1 MVATPQSRFSGA
13 TLIVN
18 PTRERQPL
26 LDAAFARASIP
37 ASAPAFSRPRPDS
50 LVSLSPDVTAALT
63 DVSLDAPWPLIER
76 FTTLRREHP
85 TDVATAADEIV
96 ARLRAHGV
104 PVEVHRPT
112 LFLSLPGKAS
122 VTVKDATLRAKPMAM
137 SVPYPDGLTAPLVYV
152 PARYARNADE
162 MFTKGFV
169 SDADIDVAG
178 KIVVSEGFGMPGKVA
193 YFEQRGALGM
203 IAVNPGANPH
213 WGICTTVWGTP
224 DLRDLPRKP
233 KIAVVAVNN
242 PDGQILIAHA
252 ATGGDITLRAE
263 VTDGWFESPIPV
275 VTIPGTD
282 EPESFVLLHGH
293 YDSWDFGIGDN
304 AVGDACMLEVA
315 RVLWKHRD
323 RLKRTVR
330 IAWWPGHSTGRYA
343 GSTWFADHFA
353 IDLYE
358 NCIAQV
364 NCDSPGCRWATE
376 YIDVS
381 LMDETEE
388 YCAGVINAV
397 AGKELKGER
406 PHQAGDYSFNNIG
419 ISSFFM
425 LLSTMP
431 TEHRE
436 RLGYYAVGGCGAN
449 IAWHTEEDLI
459 HIADRDILL
468 TDIKIYLA
476 SVMGVANATVA
487 PFDFRKTVRT
497 LGKTLESYAAPVQ
510 GLVDFSP
517 ARVALEQLDAALEQF
532 DVHARSVATLAVG
545 DAVTRRTNR
554 ALRRLARLLVQ
565 VNYTRGPAFFH
576 DPAETTPALPDLAAA
591 LQAPEMSQWDRG
603 FLATHLVRGQNRL
616 VAALR
621 DGRRALEQAMEPGR

>member
-1 MVATPQSRFSGA
+1 M
-13 TLIVN
+13 
-18 PTRERQPL
+18 
-26 LDAAFARASIP
+26 
-37 ASAPAFSRPRPDS
+37 
-50 LVSLSPDVTAALT
+50 SLSPDVAAALT

-112 LFLSLPGKAS
+112 IFLSLPGKAS
-122 VTVKDATLRAKPMAM
+122 VTVNDRSLRAKPMAM
-137 SVPYPDGLTAPLVYV
+137 SVAYPDGLTAPLVYV
-152 PARYARNADE
+152 PARYAQNADE

-178 KIVVSEGFGMPGKVA
+178 KLVVSEGFGMPGKVS

-242 PDGQILIAHA
+242 PDGHELIAHA
-252 ATGGDITLRAE
+252 ISGGE
-263 VTDGWFESPIPV
+263 VTLHAETTEGWFESPIPV

-282 EPESFVLLHGH
+282 EAEAFVLLHGH

-323 RLKRTVR
+323 RLKRSVR

-381 LMDETEE
+381 LMDETEA
-388 YCAGVINAV
+388 YCADVIRDI

-425 LLSTMP
+425 LLSTMAH
-431 TEHRE
+431 EHRE

-449 IAWHTEEDLI
+449 IAWHTEDDVI
-459 HIADRDILL
+459 DIADRDILL

-487 PFDFRKTVRT
+487 PFDFRTTVST
-497 LGKTLESYAAPVQ
+497 LRATLETYATSAQ
-510 GLVDFSP
+510 ALVDFTP
-517 ARVALEQLDAALEQF
+517 ARTALDDLNAALERF
-532 DVHARSVATLAVG
+532 AVHARSLETRPVA
-545 DAVTRRTNR
+545 DPVTRRTNL
-554 ALRRLARLLVQ
+554 AIRRLARLLVP
-565 VNYTRGPAFFH
+565 VNYTRGPEFFH
-576 DPAETTPALPDLAAA
+576 DPAETTPALPDLAPA
-591 LQAPEMSQWDRG
+591 LQAAEMSAWDRG

-621 DGRRALEQAMEPGR
+621 DCTRTLEQAMEPGR

>member
-1 MVATPQSRFSGA
+1 MSLP
-13 TLIVN
+13 
-18 PTRERQPL
+18 
-26 LDAAFARASIP
+26 
-37 ASAPAFSRPRPDS
+37 PDIS
-50 LVSLSPDVTAALT
+50 AALA
-63 DVSLDAPWPLIER
+63 DVSLDFPWPLIER

-85 TDVATAADEIV
+85 TDVAMAADEI
-96 ARLRAHGV
+96 AERLRSEGV
-104 PVEVHRPT
+104 PVEVHRPS

-122 VTVKDATLRAKPMAM
+122 VTSEGATYRAKPMAM
-137 SVPYPDGLTAPLVYV
+137 SVAYPAGVTAALVHV

-169 SDADIDVAG
+169 SETEVDLRG

-193 YFEQRGALGM
+193 YFEQRGAIGM
-203 IAVNPGANPH
+203 IAVNPGKNAH

-242 PDGQILIAHA
+242 PDGQLLIEA
-252 ATGGDITLRAE
+252 AKRGAMVTLQAE
-263 VTDGWFESPIPV
+263 VTEGWFESPVPV

-282 EPESFVLLHGH
+282 EPDAFVLLHGH

-304 AVGDACMLEVA
+304 AVGDATMLEVA

-323 RLKRTVR
+323 RLKRSVR

-343 GSTWFADHFA
+343 GSTWFSDHFA

-358 NCIAQV
+358 HCIAQV

-381 LMDETEE
+381 LMDEAEPW
-388 YCAGVINAV
+388 CAEVIREI

-425 LLSTMP
+425 LLSTMSH
-431 TEHRE
+431 EHRE

-449 IAWHTEEDLI
+449 IEWHTEEDLI
-459 HIADRDILL
+459 HIADRDVLL
-468 TDIKIYLA
+468 TDMKIYLA
-476 SVMGVANATVA
+476 AVMGAANATVA
-487 PFDFRKTVRT
+487 PFDFRRTIATFGRT
-497 LGKTLESYAAPVQ
+497 LDAYEAPLDGLYTFAA
-510 GLVDFSP
+510 
-517 ARVALEQLDAALEQF
+517 ARKEIAALDAALTRF
-532 DVHARSVATLAVG
+532 AVHTTGLGTLPVNDGRVRKA
-545 DAVTRRTNR
+545 NR
-554 ALRRLARLLVQ
+554 IIRKLARGLVP
-565 VNYTRGPAFFH
+565 VNYTRGPEFFH
-576 DPAETTPALPDLAAA
+576 DPAETTPALPDLAVA
-591 LQAPEMSQWDRG
+591 LQAPSMPEAERG
-603 FLATHLVRGQNRL
+603 FLRTHLVRGENRL

-621 DGRRALEQAMEPGR
+621 DAQRSVARAME

>member
-1 MVATPQSRFSGA
+1 M
-13 TLIVN
+13 
-18 PTRERQPL
+18 
-26 LDAAFARASIP
+26 
-37 ASAPAFSRPRPDS
+37 
-50 LVSLSPDVTAALT
+50 SLSPDVSAALS

-85 TDVATAADEIV
+85 IDVAAAADEIV
-96 ARLRAHGV
+96 ARLRTHGV

-112 LFLSLPGKAS
+112 IFLSLPGKAS
-122 VTVKDATLRAKPMAM
+122 VTVNNRSLRAKPMAM
-137 SVPYPDGLTAPLVYV
+137 SMACPNGLTAPLVYV
-152 PARYARNADE
+152 PARYAQNADE

-178 KIVVSEGFGMPGKVA
+178 KLVVSEGFGMPGKVS

-203 IAVNPGANPH
+203 IAVNPGVNPH

-242 PDGQILIAHA
+242 PDGQVLIAHA
-252 ATGGDITLRAE
+252 IAGGEVTLRAE
-263 VTDGWFESPIPV
+263 LTEGWFESPIPV

-282 EPESFVLLHGH
+282 EAEAFVLLHGH

-323 RLKRTVR
+323 RLKRSVR

-381 LMDETEE
+381 LMDETEAF
-388 YCAGVINAV
+388 CADVIRNI

-425 LLSTMP
+425 LLSTMAH
-431 TEHRE
+431 EHRE

-449 IAWHTEEDLI
+449 IAWHTEDDVI
-459 HIADRDILL
+459 DIADRDILL
-468 TDIKIYLA
+468 TDIRIYLA

-487 PFDFRKTVRT
+487 PFDFRKTVGT
-497 LGKTLESYAAPVQ
+497 LRATLEMYATPVQ
-510 GLVDFSP
+510 TLVDFTP
-517 ARVALEQLDAALEQF
+517 ARTALDELDAALERF
-532 DVHARSVATLAVG
+532 AVHARSLGARSVADV
-545 DAVTRRTNR
+545 VTRRTNQ
-554 ALRRLARLLVQ
+554 AIRRLARLLVP
-565 VNYTRGPAFFH
+565 VNYTRGPEFFH
-576 DPAETTPALPDLAAA
+576 DPAETTPALPDLSPA
-591 LQAPEMSQWDRG
+591 LQAAELSAWDRG

-621 DGRRALEQAMEPGR
+621 DSRLTLEQAMEAGR